1 MTDWLSLNELR
12 SLAANDNE
20 PASRTV
26 VIPALEKF
34 ESTVVVRRLGMI
46 AKSMDMPRRAF
57 PDFMAAHLYG
67 EIAFVTESGKRCAAP
82 DVDDFL
88 SERDAGSWFGDLM
101 RLAEAEPRQK
111 PQQRI
116 LPRLRLFYMTVMI
129 AYPSVAQ
136 HVLR

>member
-1 MTDWLSLNELR
+1 MTDWLSLTELQA
-12 SLAANDNE
+12 LACNDNT

-67 EIAFVTESGKRCAAP
+67 EIAFVTESGKRCVAP

-101 RLAEAEPRQK
+101 KLAEAEPRQK
-111 PQQRI
+111 PQQRV